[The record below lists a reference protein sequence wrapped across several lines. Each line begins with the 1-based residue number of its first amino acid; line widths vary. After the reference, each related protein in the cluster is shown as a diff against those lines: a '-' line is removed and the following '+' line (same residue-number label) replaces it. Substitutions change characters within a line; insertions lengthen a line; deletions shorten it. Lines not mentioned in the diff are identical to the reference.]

1 MALATSIPAA
11 IFETI
16 VGNLVRLFLT
26 GAGGDLVA
34 AHRAASHMV
43 AVHQPETED
52 ELYLAADIVSFG
64 FHALDA
70 LRQAAE
76 PDLPL
81 TRQLR
86 LRGSAVSLS
95 RQSHKARHKLEQ
107 LRKLRMAG
115 AAVQPAET
123 PAPQSEPAPAP
134 VETPAQP
141 VAAATPA
148 PPAVA
153 RTGGQNWS
161 KGYQQREAARRITEN
176 LRKNQAS
183 AAAACSHTVALTG

>member
-1 MALATSIPAA
+1 MSLATSIPAA

-26 GAGGDLVA
+26 GTGGDPVA

-43 AVHQPETED
+43 AVHHPETED

-64 FHALDA
+64 FHALNA
-70 LRQAAE
+70 LGQAAE

-107 LRKLRMAG
+107 LQKLRMAG
-115 AAVQPAET
+115 VAVQPSE
-123 PAPQSEPAPAP
+123 APDPPQEPVPPP
-134 VETPAQP
+134 VEQPASF
-141 VAAATPA
+141 ARPA
-148 PPAVA
+148 PPIVA

-183 AAAACSHTVALTG
+183 AATAANHPVAMTG